1 MTRTC
6 LTGNGHS
13 NKWIG
18 VVPNKMILT
27 KALGKGTVTN
37 TVKVTVKMT
46 MRVTVTVSDIE

>member
-6 LTGNGHS
+6 LTGNGHG
-13 NKWIG
+13 NKRIG

-37 TVKVTVKMT
+37 TVKVTV
-46 MRVTVTVSDIE
+46 TVSDIE